1 MPPQLPILIT
11 YLLNI
16 PNINILIK
24 SLIDSSK
31 HLLLKSPLPKQPLS
45 RPLKP

>member
-1 MPPQLPILIT
+1 MPIT
-11 YLLNI
+11 YLLNT

-24 SLIDSSK
+24 SLIDGSK
-31 HLLLKSPLPKQPLS
+31 HPLLKSPLPKQPLP